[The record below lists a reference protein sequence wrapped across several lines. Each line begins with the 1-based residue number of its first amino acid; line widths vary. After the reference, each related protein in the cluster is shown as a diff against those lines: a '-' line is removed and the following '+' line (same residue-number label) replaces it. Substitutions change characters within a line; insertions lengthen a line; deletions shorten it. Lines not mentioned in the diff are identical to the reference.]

1 MGLIHTVIIIG
12 IIEYH
17 EGCNVRPE
25 GCMGPWDNFY
35 TLFGSELRF
44 LTGHIVVSI
53 IIGLI
58 LFGTLSFLKKKGKIK
73 LPIYLSAIISLIVAV
88 LLFFIFAFFFPV
100 QVWY

>member
-53 IIGLI
+53 IIGFIADALSPATAI
-58 LFGTLSFLKKKGKIK
+58 LLAQLAMAPVVIIYWKLFKNHNTLQS
-73 LPIYLSAIISLIVAV
+73 
-88 LLFFIFAFFFPV
+88 
-100 QVWY
+100 